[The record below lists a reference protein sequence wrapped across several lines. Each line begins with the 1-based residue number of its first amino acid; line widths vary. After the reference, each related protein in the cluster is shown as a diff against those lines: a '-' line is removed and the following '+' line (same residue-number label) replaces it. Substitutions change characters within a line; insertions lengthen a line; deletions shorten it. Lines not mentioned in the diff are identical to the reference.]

1 MFDGTK
7 CVTLGFLEFSLWI
20 QICHKNSWV
29 CFIVDKTENITFT
42 KVPAR
47 RDKIH
52 GVAIDKRET
61 KKSIGEYGP
70 ELLGKY

>member
-1 MFDGTK
+1 MNTD
-7 CVTLGFLEFSLWI
+7 LPQEFLSLFYCR
-20 QICHKNSWV
+20 QT
-29 CFIVDKTENITFT
+29 DLTFT